1 MNKKTEKSRKFI
13 ESLDEN
19 QNRLNKQVN
28 QKQQIINLK
37 NKFRGNFA

>member
-28 QKQQIINLK
+28 KK
-37 NKFRGNFA
+37 K

>member
-19 QNRLNKQVN
+19 QNRLNKQVD
-28 QKQQIINLK
+28 QKKQIINIK

>member
-19 QNRLNKQVN
+19 QNRLNKQVD
-28 QKQQIINLK
+28 QKKTN
-37 NKFRGNFA
+37 NKYKK